1 MNVIKFNKAKCKGL
15 YFSQDN
21 STYVYRLGDEFF
33 LSSPT
38 KMFLGVLVNEKFNMS
53 HQCALVAL
61 KANSQVNQ
69 KRDGEQRKSKSF
81 FKIFKNI
88 LFYNFTSH

>member
-1 MNVIKFNKAKCKGL
+1 
-15 YFSQDN
+15 
-21 STYVYRLGDEFF
+21 
-33 LSSPT
+33 
-38 KMFLGVLVNEKFNMS
+38 MFLGVLVNEKFNMS